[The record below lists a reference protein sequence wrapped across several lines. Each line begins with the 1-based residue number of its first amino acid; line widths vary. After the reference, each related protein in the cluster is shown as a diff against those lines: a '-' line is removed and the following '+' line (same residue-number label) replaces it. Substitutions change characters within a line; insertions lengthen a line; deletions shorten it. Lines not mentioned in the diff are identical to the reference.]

1 MADAPNDARLPFAA
15 FEGVLM
21 LRLDAT
27 TPSGDRTYYVTPF
40 VTDGELLY
48 VFDEPGDRSDAL
60 EELLLGNRA
69 EVSSSAT
76 GSLRVAAVGRR
87 AVPHEEA
94 WARDACSARF
104 FYDQALQDLAQL
116 GGLVALCP
124 V

>member
-1 MADAPNDARLPFAA
+1 
-15 FEGVLM
+15 M

-124 V
+124 T